1 MQGLSLYK
9 EAGKPIFSEDF
20 TINLCYKNVAD
31 SITRRVRNGFDFA
44 GRGRNPQSNQVD
56 IGNAPDTARQKAEQA
71 GGRSS
76 PEV

>member
-1 MQGLSLYK
+1 MKGLSLDR
-9 EAGKPIFSEDF
+9 ETGKPIFSEDF

-56 IGNAPDTARQKAEQA
+56 IGNAPDTARPEAEQT
-71 GGRSS
+71 GGRSV